1 MEDFKL
7 DENIRLLCIRA
18 ASFPGGIRAA
28 QEKLSAIP
36 ETGSSRNHFGV
47 SYLYDDEILY
57 LAGVAVQGVNEN
69 IPAGCESY
77 TLNKGNYISIYI
89 PDFAKDTTQIE
100 KAFKKLLADRRI
112 VENECCAEWY
122 LPEGSDFSNAKDVR
136 CMVRLAD

>member
-7 DENIRLLCIRA
+7 AEDIRLLCIRA
-18 ASFPGGIRAA
+18 VSFPGGIRAA

-36 ETGSSRNHFGV
+36 GTGSSRNYFGV

-77 TLNKGNYISIYI
+77 TLNKGN
-89 PDFAKDTTQIE
+89 
-100 KAFKKLLADRRI
+100 
-112 VENECCAEWY
+112 
-122 LPEGSDFSNAKDVR
+122 
-136 CMVRLAD
+136 